1 MAVSMQPSSAMF
13 REGLQLLGQ
22 AARRAQVPAGNQ
34 LEIGLFSMASCASPA
49 LGKFTLPSS
58 MMNHKTVATDQH
70 SRVASLGHF
79 IPKSSLQTA
88 CLQQASISH
97 SASSSRLISC
107 QSGRPHVAT
116 RDYGKLRVATSSAS
130 CGAQLPA
137 AGSFSQ
143 RSGQHNAFHSSHPY
157 HVRSKAGSKAPL
169 RLKQTEPRNLN
180 GNRKRARNERG
191 KDVACNAVAG
201 SASALD
207 VNIYADVLVQD
218 EIDIDD
224 ELDVRELS
232 LLQSKWT

>member
-1 MAVSMQPSSAMF
+1 MQPSSAMF

-22 AARRAQVPAGNQ
+22 AARRAKVPAGNQ
-34 LEIGLFSMASCASPA
+34 LEIGLFSMASSASPA
-49 LGKFTLPSS
+49 LGTFTLPSS
-58 MMNHKTVATDQH
+58 MTNHRTVATDQH
-70 SRVASLGHF
+70 SRVASLRHF
-79 IPKSSLQTA
+79 ISKSSSQTA

-97 SASSSRLISC
+97 STSSSHSTSF
-107 QSGRPHVAT
+107 QSGRSHSAT
-116 RDYGKLRVATSSAS
+116 RNHGKLRVAAS
-130 CGAQLPA
+130 FAFCGAQLPA

-143 RSGQHNAFHSSHPY
+143 RSGQHNAFHSSHPN

-169 RLKQTEPRNLN
+169 RLNQTEPRSLN
-180 GNRKRARNERG
+180 GNRKKARSERG

-224 ELDVRELS
+224 ELDVRKLS
-232 LLQSKWT
+232 LLQMTWT